1 MTQIVYISDSM
12 KQSIDFINDL
22 ISDLRRLG
30 IKNIKHDRVHNLI
43 TIGDME
49 VRGICV
55 YENCLCLKIRK
66 AEYFIDGIDMMNY
79 KDASKERL
87 NHLVW
92 DIKEAMMYFDIDA
105 KQLSGKD
112 ELIKILTENNAEVAE

>member
-1 MTQIVYISDSM
+1 M
-12 KQSIDFINDL
+12 KQIIYVSDRIKQSADFINSL
-22 ISDLRRLG
+22 LSDLQKLG
-30 IKNIKHDRVHNLI
+30 IKNIQHDREHSLI
-43 TIGDME
+43 TVGDTE

-87 NHLVW
+87 DHLVW
-92 DIKEAMMYFDIDA
+92 DIKEAMMHFDIDA
-105 KQLSGKD
+105 KQLNGKE
-112 ELIKILTENNAEVAE
+112 ELIKILTEG